1 LNRRLRAAI
10 GLLALVYFVPGCGS
24 NAADPA
30 AAGKP
35 VEAGPNSRIKFK
47 DEYKDMIGKNGQLK
61 WKPSQSKKR
70 PPGVPK
76 S

>member
-1 LNRRLRAAI
+1 LNRCLRAAI
-10 GLLALVYFVPGCGS
+10 GIVALVCLVPGCGS
-24 NAADPA
+24 NTADPV

-47 DEYKDMIGKNGQLK
+47 EEYKDMIGKDGQLR
-61 WKPSQSKKR
+61 WKPSESKKR